1 MDPCQWVYG
10 TVSNSFTAKRWLRK
24 IAGAGN
30 YRHMVNFRTARVF
43 SGWSVMV
50 IGALVLLILFLLIT
64 PQAMDSIS
72 SLADNARRNFAGQQP
87 FSDLILMVVF
97 AAAAGCAILMLFWP
111 SFERPR
117 KLLVSRRY
125 FGHSDG
131 SFEPAPSPAVA
142 MRRLSFRRLIYLF
155 LSNW

>member
-1 MDPCQWVYG
+1 
-10 TVSNSFTAKRWLRK
+10 
-24 IAGAGN
+24 
-30 YRHMVNFRTARVF
+30 
-43 SGWSVMV
+43 MV

-64 PQAMDSIS
+64 PQAMDS
-72 SLADNARRNFAGQQP
+72 LATVTENARRNFAGQEP
-87 FSDLILMVVF
+87 FSDIILMVVF

-117 KLLVSRRY
+117 KMLVSRRY

-131 SFEPAPSPAVA
+131 SFESHPSPAVSI
-142 MRRLSFRRLIYLF
+142 RRLSFRRLIYLF